1 MQLERT
7 LFYCTYTRNTDEP
20 SHRGGM
26 SHPFPTLEEARDEAA
41 ALKPSGY
48 WGTIE
53 RAVELLYDGEREI
66 FFDVEIMEQ
75 F

>member
-1 MQLERT
+1 MQLEKT
-7 LFYCTYTRNTDEP
+7 VFYCTYTRNTDEP
-20 SHRGGM
+20 AKL
-26 SHPFPTLEEARDEAA
+26 SHPFPTLEAARDEAA

-53 RAVELLYDGEREI
+53 RAVELLGGDEQKL
-66 FFDVEIMEQ
+66 FCDVEVMEQ

>member
-1 MQLERT
+1 MQLEKT
-7 LFYCTYTRNTDEP
+7 VFYCTYTRNTDEP
-20 SHRGGM
+20 AKL
-26 SHPFPTLEEARDEAA
+26 SHPFPSLEAAREEAA

-53 RAVELLYDGEREI
+53 RAVELLNGDERKL
-66 FFDVEIMEQ
+66 FCDVEVMEQ

>member
-1 MQLERT
+1 MQLENIV
-7 LFYCTYTRNTDEP
+7 FYCTYTRNTDEP
-20 SHRGGM
+20 ARWQG
-26 SHPFPTLEEARDEAA
+26 PFPTLEAVRGEVA

-53 RAVELLYDGEREI
+53 RAVEPLYDEEHGSFREVKI
-66 FFDVEIMEQ
+66 VEQ

>member
-1 MQLERT
+1 MQLEKT
-7 LFYCTYTRNTDEP
+7 IFYCTYTRNADEP
-20 SHRGGM
+20 AKLSP
-26 SHPFPTLEEARDEAA
+26 PFPTLEAARDEAA

-53 RAVELLYDGEREI
+53 RAVELLYDEEREI
-66 FFDVEIMEQ
+66 FLDVEIMEQ

>member
-1 MQLERT
+1 MQLGKT
-7 LFYCTYTRNTDEP
+7 VFYCTYTRNTDEP
-20 SHRGGM
+20 AKLSY
-26 SHPFPTLEEARDEAA
+26 PFPTLEAARDEAA

-53 RAVELLYDGEREI
+53 RAAEPLYDEPRCS
-66 FFDVEIMEQ
+66 FRDVEVVEQ

>member
-1 MQLERT
+1 MQLEKT
-7 LFYCTYTRNTDEP
+7 IFYCTYTRNADEP
-20 SHRGGM
+20 AKISQ
-26 SHPFPTLEEARDEAA
+26 SFLTLDEARDEAA

-53 RAVELLYDGEREI
+53 RAVELLSDEEREL
-66 FFDVEIMEQ
+66 FRDVEIVEQ